1 MRFST
6 RLVSLAM
13 ATLAV
18 SAVYAQDLRAMVE
31 DGRKVI
37 LSPNG
42 KWRFDTSAP
51 RTEGVA
57 SGGMLTYQPSVKKF
71 SLAYNSD
78 SWNLMPAKD
87 GDSPNKRTFAHKT
100 VPIYSMVI
108 ADEIPASTSAIKNVI
123 LYNARS
129 TGAEPTVLL
138 DQQADVGGNS
148 VGSIR
153 FAVAPKGVEFVF
165 SVYYFGSPE
174 GNVQVTCYTAQSLYF
189 KYEAECKKF
198 MDGLAIK

>member
-18 SAVYAQDLRAMVE
+18 SAVHAQDLRAVVE

-37 LSPNG
+37 LSPGG
-42 KWRFDTSAP
+42 KWRFDISAP
-51 RTEGVA
+51 RTEGVIA
-57 SGGMLTYQPSVKKF
+57 GGMLTYQPLVKKF

-78 SWNLMPAKD
+78 SWNLLPVRD
-87 GDSPNKRTFAHKT
+87 GDASNKRSFAHKT
-100 VPIYSMVI
+100 LPIYSI
-108 ADEIPASTSAIKNVI
+108 FITDEIPASTSALKNII
-123 LYNARS
+123 LFNSRS
-129 TGAEPTVLL
+129 AGAEPTVLL
-138 DQQADVGGNS
+138 DQQTDIGGIP

-153 FAVAPKGVEFVF
+153 FAVAPKGIEFVF

-174 GNVQVTCYTAQSLYF
+174 GNVQVSCYTAQSLYF

-198 MDGLAIK
+198 MDGLTIK